1 MRRCAASCFAVTHSV
16 GTPPPP
22 REVDRWPAPAL
33 AESEP
38 DLSLVRLLVPLIRR
52 WRLLATCV
60 VLGLLGSVL
69 LAFLLPVR
77 YTAETTF
84 TADQSQ
90 SNISLP
96 SGLAGLAGQFGFSLD
111 GLRQGLSPEFFVS
124 VLQSRAILGEVLQT
138 EFPDSVDGRVVP
150 RKLIDILS
158 VRAPTPA
165 KRFEK
170 SLKKLRK
177 RVSAAHDRKS
187 GILSLAVED
196 PSAPRAAE
204 IANHILELL
213 NRYNVER
220 LQTKSRQQ
228 REFAEQRLDQAQ
240 GELRTAEQAQ
250 LRFLQS
256 NRQYN
261 QSPLLAYEAS
271 RLQRAVQ
278 LKQDV
283 VTTLTKAY
291 EEARISEARSIP
303 ALVVVD
309 PAETPAFKSS
319 PKRAIIV
326 AAGLVLGLA
335 LGIALALALGDDPGS
350 HAHDPDR
357 AALAAAVAGMRRDL
371 RAVVGR
377 RRGEGP
383 ARDS

>member
-1 MRRCAASCFAVTHSV
+1 MSQTAGA
-16 GTPPPP
+16 PPPSA
-22 REVDRWPAPAL
+22 REVDRWAGPAL
-33 AESEP
+33 AEGEQ
-38 DLSLVRLLVPLIRR
+38 DVSLVRLLIPLVRR
-52 WRLLATCV
+52 WQLIAACALVA
-60 VLGLLGSVL
+60 LLGSVA

-90 SNISLP
+90 SSISLP
-96 SGLAGLAGQFGFSLD
+96 SGLAGLAGQFGFSLE

-124 VLQSRAILGEVLQT
+124 VLQSRAILVEVLQT
-138 EFPDSVDGRVVP
+138 AFPDSVGGRVEQ
-150 RKLIDILS
+150 RKLIDILD
-158 VRAPTPA
+158 VQAPTPA
-165 KRFEK
+165 KRLEK
-170 SLKKLRK
+170 SLKQLRK

-187 GILSLAVED
+187 GILSVAVED
-196 PSAPRAAE
+196 ASAPRAAA
-204 IANHILELL
+204 ITNHILELL

-228 REFAEQRLDQAQ
+228 REFAEQRLEQAQ

-250 LRFLQS
+250 LRFLQT

-261 QSPLLAYEAS
+261 QSPLLAYEAG
-271 RLQRAVQ
+271 RLQRTVQ

-326 AAGLVLGLA
+326 TAGLLLGLA
-335 LGIALALALGDDPGS
+335 LGDDSGGS
-350 HAHDPDR
+350 RPRDPDR
-357 AALAAAVAGMRRDL
+357 AALASAVAGMRRDL
-371 RAVVGR
+371 RSLMGR

-383 ARDS
+383 ARDR

>member
-1 MRRCAASCFAVTHSV
+1 MSQTAGA
-16 GTPPPP
+16 PPPSA
-22 REVDRWPAPAL
+22 REVDRWAGPAL
-33 AESEP
+33 AEGEQ
-38 DLSLVRLLVPLIRR
+38 DVSLVRLLIPLVRR
-52 WRLLATCV
+52 WQLIAACALVA
-60 VLGLLGSVL
+60 LLGSVA

-90 SNISLP
+90 SSISLP
-96 SGLAGLAGQFGFSLD
+96 SGLAGLAGQFGFSLE

-124 VLQSRAILGEVLQT
+124 VLQSRAILVEVLQT
-138 EFPDSVDGRVVP
+138 AFPDSVGGRVEQ
-150 RKLIDILS
+150 RKLIDILD
-158 VRAPTPA
+158 VQAPTPA
-165 KRFEK
+165 KRLEK
-170 SLKKLRK
+170 SLKQLRK

-187 GILSLAVED
+187 GILSVAVED
-196 PSAPRAAE
+196 ASAPRAAA
-204 IANHILELL
+204 ITNHILELL

-228 REFAEQRLDQAQ
+228 REFAEQRLEQAQ

-250 LRFLQS
+250 LRFLQT

-261 QSPLLAYEAS
+261 QSPLLAYEAG
-271 RLQRAVQ
+271 RLQRTVQ

-326 AAGLVLGLA
+326 TAGLLLGLA
-335 LGIALALALGDDPGS
+335 LGVVVALALGDDSGGS
-350 HAHDPDR
+350 RPRDPDR
-357 AALAAAVAGMRRDL
+357 AALASAVAGMRRDL
-371 RAVVGR
+371 RSLMGR

-383 ARDS
+383 ARDR